1 MTTEQMEAM
10 LELQEAY
17 RKMHEVQVSADFK
30 TGPSGKKV
38 RARRLYDKDSKDYN
52 TDVKESIEIEEGLSH
67 AYILQSL
74 ADKDIN
80 AQVKDNKI
88 IVDKTDA
95 TATRSHLKKIG
106 HDHLKVT
113 SKGSGQVAEEVLD
126 ELSKK
131 TLGSYINTA
140 TKDVG
145 FAGFIRGSSDDDKTK
160 SDVGKV
166 ETRRKKG
173 ISAAVKRLTKE
184 EVVDEVLDTSKGIN
198 SYLNKSAEK
207 RKGLVAT
214 NTLDNDNQRKIN
226 KSFAGSHKAIDKIS
240 HKLKEADLE
249 EGERAD
255 KKKSLT
261 AMLDRMAKKAS
272 ENTKLQKNRA
282 IKKPVFKE
290 EVELDEGRIPVNHA
304 HDAVGEVLG
313 QSAAVKFA
321 TNLKAGTSKHT
332 SWKDINSTLVKQG
345 EQPHHIA
352 KIAAKLKPAQY
363 ESVEELDELS
373 KATLG
378 SYRNKAM
385 KQQIDLYASQGVN
398 LGRTSAADYAAKKAR
413 DMMSPED
420 LSKLHKRVKGAHS
433 AETTLSDRIETKKQ
447 REEKRKNMSQDQ
459 KDKFNRKL
467 KHHELNR
474 ESVEE
479 LDESVNHTTFIKK
492 YKENEDDNKHSEN
505 VVHLAKHF
513 GSDEDK
519 KEAHSILT
527 THNKVGNLTPE
538 VKKRR
543 DALHKKLWSPVIDR
557 AYSKK
562 SVDESVEEIDEK
574 ELTPTD
580 VKQKEHIVKGMKKKL
595 QSFKDR
601 YGEKAKGV
609 MYATATNLAKKQP
622 D

>member
-10 LELQEAY
+10 LGLQETY
-17 RKMHEVQVSADFK
+17 RKMHEVEAE
-30 TGPSGKKV
+30 P
-38 RARRLYDKDSKDYN
+38 L
-52 TDVKESIEIEEGLSH
+52 EEGLSH

-80 AQVKDNKI
+80 AHVKDNKI

-95 TATRSHLKKIG
+95 TAARSHLKKIG

-240 HKLKEADLE
+240 HKLKEE
-249 EGERAD
+249 
-255 KKKSLT
+255 
-261 AMLDRMAKKAS
+261 
-272 ENTKLQKNRA
+272 
-282 IKKPVFKE
+282 
-290 EVELDEGRIPVNHA
+290 ELDEGRIQVNHA

-313 QSAAVKFA
+313 LKAAVKFA

-363 ESVEELDELS
+363 ESVD
-373 KATLG
+373 
-378 SYRNKAM
+378 
-385 KQQIDLYASQGVN
+385 
-398 LGRTSAADYAAKKAR
+398 
-413 DMMSPED
+413 
-420 LSKLHKRVKGAHS
+420 
-433 AETTLSDRIETKKQ
+433 
-447 REEKRKNMSQDQ
+447 
-459 KDKFNRKL
+459 
-467 KHHELNR
+467 
-474 ESVEE
+474 

-519 KEAHSILT
+519 KEARSILT

-543 DALHKKLWSPVIDR
+543 EALHKKLWSPVIDR

-562 SVDESVEEIDEK
+562 SVDESVEELDEK

-609 MYATATNLAKKQP
+609 MYATATNIAKKMP
-622 D
+622 DVKEEFELEEARKAESMQVHHPSYSSAVQHARAQVEKKGYEISDEDWFHHVNGGPTKPSEGKTNSLHIPLQKGGKSSKKVAHIQVYNRGNDIPNNHELNMYVN